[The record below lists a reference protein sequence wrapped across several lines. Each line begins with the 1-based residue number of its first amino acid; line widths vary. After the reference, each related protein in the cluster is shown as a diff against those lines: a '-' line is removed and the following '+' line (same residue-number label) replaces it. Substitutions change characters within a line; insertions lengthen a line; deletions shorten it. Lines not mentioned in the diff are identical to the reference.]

1 MVVQNERYDDWK
13 STVVQLRTMFNQY
26 NGTVLGYHQQDDCRV
41 PPARNS
47 TAAEGNFLEVLNMGL
62 NSNHV
67 ATQINAS
74 KHCVCFV
81 WFAVYEKFYLD
92 RNFDRT
98 GKQSLV
104 VTPGSGV
111 FEVDRELT
119 FITKQR
125 TIDIGER
132 LTISSA

>member
-62 NSNHV
+62 NSNHYI
-67 ATQINAS
+67 TQINANKHWLYLSVLFGLQYMKSSISTAISTELASSRWWSRPEAVSS
-74 KHCVCFV
+74 KWIV
-81 WFAVYEKFYLD
+81 
-92 RNFDRT
+92 
-98 GKQSLV
+98 S
-104 VTPGSGV
+104 
-111 FEVDRELT
+111 
-119 FITKQR
+119 
-125 TIDIGER
+125 
-132 LTISSA
+132 